1 MLAKAG
7 SILFLMQLLLQAVL
21 MYRPRFGMQ
30 KPAHRHCL
38 RAGSFYPGLLAEEGN
53 DTVKEIADGGD
64 DVLDLAG
71 EGRDLILRA
80 GQLLERVLHGLDLRE
95 QGVRVQLFER
105 AAEVH
110 ELGHLVV
117 RERDVVLGGDLL
129 DLGAQFTVGHVLRL
143 VEDELELVDDLDRVI
158 VADGLRELRR
168 RGQFLRGDGLGGLVE
183 LCARDVLIRLVHARQ
198 RRRARDVERRGH
210 GDLRVRDAGRGQRAD
225 VHLARAVGDVRRVDG
240 HALAGVEHLDGD
252 AGDGLGAD
260 LRVADDAAEILP
272 LVLVCDGQLLDAA
285 ALDAEGLVDG
295 LDLVVREVGADDGA
309 RLAGV
314 DGRHGAKACEQAH
327 GEHDGQSP
335 FEKFHGVGFL
345 SPRSRGRGALQDE
358 TLPL

>member
-1 MLAKAG
+1 MAVK
-7 SILFLMQLLLQAVL
+7 ILWVSAFAM
-21 MYRPRFGMQ
+21 
-30 KPAHRHCL
+30 
-38 RAGSFYPGLLAEEGN
+38 RALLAEEGN
-53 DTVKEIADGGD
+53 DTVEEIADGGD

-71 EGRDLILRA
+71 EGRDLVFRT
-80 GQLLERVLHGLDLRE
+80 GQLLERVLHGLHLRE

-168 RGQFLRGDGLGGLVE
+168 RGQFLRGDGLGSLVE

-260 LRVADDAAEILP
+260 LRVTDDAAEILP

-314 DGRHGAKACEQAH
+314 DGRHGRRLRAGTRRARWAE
-327 GEHDGQSP
+327 P
-335 FEKFHGVGFL
+335 V
-345 SPRSRGRGALQDE
+345 
-358 TLPL
+358 

>member
-1 MLAKAG
+1 MDRSGRCSSAARALVCKNPPAG
-7 SILFLMQLLLQAVL
+7 TACGRGF
-21 MYRPRFGMQ
+21 P
-30 KPAHRHCL
+30 
-38 RAGSFYPGLLAEEGN
+38 YPGLLTEER
-53 DTVKEIADGGD
+53 DDAVKEITDSGD
-64 DVLDLAG
+64 HVLDLAG
-71 EGRDLILRA
+71 EGGDLLLGA
-80 GQLLERVLHGLDLRE
+80 GELLERVLHGLHLRE

-117 RERDVVLGGDLL
+117 RERDVVLGGDLF

-168 RGQFLRGDGLGGLVE
+168 RGQLLRGDGLGGLVE
-183 LCARDVLIRLVHARQ
+183 LRARDVLICFVHARQ

-210 GDLRVRDAGRGQRAD
+210 GDLRIRDAGGGQRAD

-252 AGDGLGAD
+252 AGDGFRAD
-260 LRVADDAAEILP
+260 LRVTDDAAEILP
-272 LVLVCDGQLLDAA
+272 LVLVCDGQFLDAA
-285 ALDAEGLVDG
+285 AFDAEGLVDG